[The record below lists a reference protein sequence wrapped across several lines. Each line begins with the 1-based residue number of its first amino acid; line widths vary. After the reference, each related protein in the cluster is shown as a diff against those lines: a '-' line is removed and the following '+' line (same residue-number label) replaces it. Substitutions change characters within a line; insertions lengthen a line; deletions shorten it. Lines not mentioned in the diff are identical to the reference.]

1 MSHYI
6 LLQLARTQGGRP
18 RVDLDDPKRSG
29 LLPHAHLRRG
39 DQHIFLMTKTD
50 ILTGVGSGRI
60 VELDPVVFN
69 LANPIICLDGSGISF
84 QPCLRSSAE
93 ISSQNCMS
101 VRFTANSMPNGK
113 AERANEKMAI
123 DILFR
128 DLSVWRQTIYSNPE
142 GPTAPALLMPDPGTI
157 SQGAMTCLRD
167 TLQEAADI
175 ALAKAM
181 RINPNIERLFL
192 AATPGAPRQDNI
204 ERKISLTLVFGL
216 SNTRLMTSSFS
227 DSRSI
232 KQMAQQIF
240 ERGMGAASTDLLHL
254 SPAWVCRDKIPE
266 PGFSWQSALRV
277 EGVRYPGGHR
287 RAVLAQKWPGFYP
300 VEP

>member
-1 MSHYI
+1 
-6 LLQLARTQGGRP
+6 
-18 RVDLDDPKRSG
+18 
-29 LLPHAHLRRG
+29 
-39 DQHIFLMTKTD
+39 
-50 ILTGVGSGRI
+50 
-60 VELDPVVFN
+60 
-69 LANPIICLDGSGISF
+69 
-84 QPCLRSSAE
+84 
-93 ISSQNCMS
+93 
-101 VRFTANSMPNGK
+101 
-113 AERANEKMAI
+113 MAI

-240 ERGMGAASTDLLHL
+240 ERGMGRRRQISCTCLQPGSVGTKSRNRGFHGNPHCGSKAFDI
-254 SPAWVCRDKIPE
+254 PAGIVEQSSHRSGRDSIRSNPE
-266 PGFSWQSALRV
+266 PSIRTTFSKRIAALPLTLKV
-277 EGVRYPGGHR
+277 
-287 RAVLAQKWPGFYP
+287 
-300 VEP
+300 